1 MRWRRMGIP
10 RPFMSREKN
19 LLLIL
24 LAFLIAFIFWSS
36 FWLLARMAIFL
47 VVVYLIYLLLRS
59 RL

>member
-1 MRWRRMGIP
+1 MGIP